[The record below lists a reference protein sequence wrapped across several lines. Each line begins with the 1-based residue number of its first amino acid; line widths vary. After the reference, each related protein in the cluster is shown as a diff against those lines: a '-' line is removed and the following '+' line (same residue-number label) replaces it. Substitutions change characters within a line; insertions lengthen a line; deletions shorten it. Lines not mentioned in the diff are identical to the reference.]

1 MSPTFGTEAGEITD
15 MDFRPLFPST
25 VFKLFGSAVVLEL
38 GVSRKEAD
46 FPAVLRLEEFPLAA
60 VSRSL
65 AAATTARVLKRI
77 RL

>member
-15 MDFRPLFPST
+15 MDFRPLFSST
-25 VFKLFGSAVVLEL
+25 FFKLFESEVVLEL
-38 GVSRKEAD
+38 GV
-46 FPAVLRLEEFPLAA
+46 PVVLRLEELPLAA

-65 AAATTARVLKRI
+65 AAATTARVLERI